1 LIIFNNYT
9 IEIYFKKL
17 LMILTDYIR
26 TELILFFKKDFILLL
41 IIVEKVNK

>member
-1 LIIFNNYT
+1 
-9 IEIYFKKL
+9 
-17 LMILTDYIR
+17 MILTDYIR